1 MDTYDYAEGKGIS
14 TRQVLDFTLLTNP
27 LGPSGKAKHAMR
39 KALKEAQLPPDR
51 QTRYLRGF
59 IARSEHVAPEN
70 ILFGHGST
78 QLLDLLLAGLK
89 PGRLLAPSPLP
100 ACCVRLLER
109 HRTEL
114 IPLVPSEA
122 RQFALDAAQLIPA
135 LVGADMLL
143 IPNPHPMT
151 GSVVSLGLLREIT
164 DALDGSNKI
173 LVIDEGLAGFVRT
186 DSLVEAAVHSANVLI
201 LRTFSLFH
209 ALAGMR
215 LGYALG
221 SQRVL
226 DLVAGVAEPGPVS
239 TVAAAGALASLRDRG
254 FSRRTGEFLAA
265 EKAYMTA
272 KLDRITGIRPIDT
285 GCNFLLV
292 AVELPV
298 TDLRSRFLQRH
309 ILIEVFEEEKGR
321 ELIRLPLRRRRENAR
336 FTRTLARIIAEERMA

>member
-1 MDTYDYAEGKGIS
+1 MDIYDYAEGKGIS

-78 QLLDLLLAGLK
+78 QILDLLLAGLK

-109 HRTEL
+109 HGTDL
-114 IPLVPSEA
+114 IPLALSEA
-122 RQFALDAAQLIPA
+122 RQFALDAAQLMPA
-135 LVGADMLL
+135 LERADIVL

-151 GSVVSLGLLREIT
+151 GTVVSRDFLREIM
-164 DALDGSNKI
+164 DALDGSSKI
-173 LVIDEGLAGFVRT
+173 LVIDEGLAGFART
-186 DSLVEAAVHSANVLI
+186 DSPVEAAVCSTNVLI
-201 LRTFSLFH
+201 LRTFSFFH

-221 SQRVL
+221 GGRVL
-226 DLVAGVAEPGPVS
+226 DLVAAVAEPGPVS
-239 TVAAAGALASLRDRG
+239 AVAAAGALASLRDRG
-254 FSRRTGEFLAA
+254 FSRRTAEFLAG

-272 KLDRITGIRPIDT
+272 KLARINGIRQIDT

-292 AVELPV
+292 APELPV
-298 TDLRSRFLQRH
+298 TDLRSRFLQRR
-309 ILIEVFEEEKGR
+309 ILIEVFEAEKGR
-321 ELIRLPLRRRRENAR
+321 ELIRVPLRRRPENAR
-336 FTRTLARIIAEERMA
+336 FAKTLTRIMAEERMA